1 MANTALQDKGTKT
14 VFIAVDLQPDETQL
28 VVLHRYYAKHSQS
41 PQYIK
46 RMSWI
51 ESAVCS
57 IAVYEYKGQFPQ
69 CKPHGK
75 ASTTTNNY
83 VRVKPT
89 EFERIT
95 EELKSKN
102 PKYIIAK

>member
-1 MANTALQDKGTKT
+1 M
-14 VFIAVDLQPDETQL
+14 FIAVDPQPDETQL
-28 VVLHRYYAKHSQS
+28 IALRTCRYYAKHSQS

-46 RMSWI
+46 RVSWI

-83 VRVKPT
+83 VQVKPT

-95 EELKSKN
+95 EELKSKS
-102 PKYIIAK
+102 PKYITAK